1 MSKIKFKDFIMDNPS
16 IGLLLGLVL
25 LQFLVA
31 LIHFPFEFVLVRA
44 GSISLLPVLIGLIG
58 NLLLYIG
65 AILFANQFKKHWI
78 FFLASAIFWGLAYII
93 LLKMPLSNSSIGFGF
108 LLAISF
114 LISKFFIKKNNQSTS
129 EQ

>member
-1 MSKIKFKDFIMDNPS
+1 MSKIKFKDFIKDNPI

-31 LIHFPFEFVLVRA
+31 LKHLPSEFEFILDV
-44 GSISLLPVLIGLIG
+44 SIRPLPILIGLIG

-78 FFLASAIFWGLAYII
+78 FFLASAIFLGLAYII

-114 LISKFFIKKNNQSTS
+114 LISKFC
-129 EQ
+129 